1 MRNCCMPALSRH
13 RMRSRRRNAPMQ
25 RSPPDIPALKRVYA
39 TGCCSSVAA
48 NSRRRTASSR
58 ICWMAPNSA
67 LRTTAGRRLRGWTA
81 PGANWARI
89 RLAFRNQEEFLM
101 HMVQRVSRFA
111 LISMAAIMMTACAGQ
126 KEPAQ
131 KLIGNIESTVTAAST
146 EAAKYVPDQLAD
158 VQSKLGGLKASFAKR
173 DYAAVVTGAPAV
185 LSEAQNLATAAAAKK
200 DAILKALND
209 QWTALAGVLPAEVT
223 AVQNRID
230 LLGKKSSKKLAAGI
244 DLDAAKAGVGDAAS
258 LWSKAQAAFAAGNL
272 DEAVST
278 AADVKAKV
286 DALAASLK
294 LNLTAP
300 AASRTS

>member
-1 MRNCCMPALSRH
+1 
-13 RMRSRRRNAPMQ
+13 
-25 RSPPDIPALKRVYA
+25 
-39 TGCCSSVAA
+39 
-48 NSRRRTASSR
+48 
-58 ICWMAPNSA
+58 
-67 LRTTAGRRLRGWTA
+67 
-81 PGANWARI
+81 
-89 RLAFRNQEEFLM
+89 M
-101 HMVQRVSRFA
+101 HMVERVSRFA

-158 VQSKLGGLKASFAKR
+158 VQSKLGGLKASFAKQ

-230 LLGKKSSKKLAAGI
+230 LLSKKSSKKLAAGI

-278 AADVKAKV
+278 ATDVKAKV

-294 LNLTAP
+294 LDLTAP